1 MRAWD
6 GMETGGPHCGGGE
19 GDGGAYSA
27 LCTYVHESCADTDSG
42 LCLLAVGRRQI
53 VLALL
58 CLLA

>member
-1 MRAWD
+1 
-6 GMETGGPHCGGGE
+6 METGGPHCGGGE
-19 GDGGAYSA
+19 GDGGASGA

>member
-1 MRAWD
+1 
-6 GMETGGPHCGGGE
+6 METGGPHCGGGE
-19 GDGGAYSA
+19 GDGGAYGA

-42 LCLLAVGRRQI
+42 LCLYSPLCLLAVGRRQI